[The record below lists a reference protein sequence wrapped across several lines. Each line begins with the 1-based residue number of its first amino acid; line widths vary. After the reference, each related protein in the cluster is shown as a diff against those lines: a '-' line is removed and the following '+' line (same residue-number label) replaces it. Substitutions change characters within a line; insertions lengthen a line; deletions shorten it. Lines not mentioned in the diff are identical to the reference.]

1 MLAARIAQRNPP
13 AAVACSLYIKPL
25 AISAGIVEALAC
37 GAPIARAGHRHGA
50 ILALPGTADTVFMSA
65 PGRGL
70 LPAHIVVRAHDLE
83 RVHAALAGRRHPDAA
98 VTLRIDVANA
108 RTFRSG
114 LAPNPAGVQSVPAR
128 AAIAAVAQYLRAST
142 APLGLGAAAAA
153 VLAPGSRW
161 LQYAAA
167 SQDSAPAAESVLR
180 DLIGFGAGTTPAG
193 DDFIIGMLAHAW
205 TRQGR
210 DAPAIAAMRLL
221 GAALPELTTAAS
233 ASYLRA
239 AARGEFGSHLVTW
252 VRALSGA
259 SPSRALALARRV
271 AGHGATSGR
280 DTLTGFVAAAE
291 AASVRSCRQDDR
303 NQTDK
308 TWASEK
314 QPRR

>member
-1 MLAARIAQRNPP
+1 MLAAGIARRNTP
-13 AAVACSLYIKPL
+13 AAVARSLYIKPL
-25 AISAGIVEALAC
+25 AISASVVEALAC
-37 GAPIARAGHRHGA
+37 GAPVAKAGHRHGA
-50 ILALPGTADTVFMSA
+50 ILALPGSEDTLFMSA

-83 RVHAALAGRRHPDAA
+83 RVRAALAGRRAMPAHPHAA
-98 VTLRIDVANA
+98 LTLRIDVADA
-108 RTFRSG
+108 RRFCSS
-114 LAPNPAGVQSVPAR
+114 LAPNPVGVQSVSAR
-128 AAIAAVAQYLRAST
+128 AAIAVVAHYLRAST

-161 LQYAAA
+161 LRYAAA

-180 DLIGFGAGTTPAG
+180 ALIGLGAGTTPAG

-205 TRQGR
+205 ARHGR

-233 ASYLRA
+233 ATYLRA

-252 VRALSGA
+252 VRALPSA
-259 SPSRALALARRV
+259 LPSRALALARRV

-280 DTLTGFVAAAE
+280 ATLAGFVAAAE
-291 AASVRSCRQDDR
+291 SASVCSCREGDR
-303 NQTDK
+303 N
-308 TWASEK
+308 
-314 QPRR
+314 